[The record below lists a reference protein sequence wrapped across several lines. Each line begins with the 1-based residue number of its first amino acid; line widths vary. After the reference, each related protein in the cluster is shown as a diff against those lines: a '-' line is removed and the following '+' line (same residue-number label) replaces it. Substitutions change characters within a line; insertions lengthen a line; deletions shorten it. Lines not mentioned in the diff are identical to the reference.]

1 MSPEMQQVV
10 TRSKRHGFT
19 LIEVLV
25 VVAIIALLVAILIP
39 TLSKARKQARRVV
52 CASNLHQIA
61 IGLLTYRET
70 YKEYPQPAMINV
82 DPSTG
87 KGEVFGLM
95 TERTHRALGRFLKTG
110 YKDSADENQVR
121 AGELFYCPEVK
132 ETDRFGDMEGLDQVD
147 ASAEPY
153 LHTTYVYLARM
164 DGMRNDPAQCHTSW
178 GDPTPCNPRTDIPAG
193 RRNYV
198 IKEPDARKVMIGG
211 MMMYWAGG
219 SPGPRWRVNH
229 LATYQTVASVRQVP
243 FEGMNM
249 GYGDGHVEWRNK
261 ARFPDVF
268 GSDIVPTDLDVR
280 RTAMLIRGNDMWW
293 W

>member
-1 MSPEMQQVV
+1 MLK
-10 TRSKRHGFT
+10 KRNRAFT

-39 TLSKARKQARRVV
+39 TLSKARRQARRVV

-61 IGLLTYRET
+61 IGLLTYREQ
-70 YKEYPQPAMINV
+70 YKEYPEPAMINV
-82 DPSTG
+82 TSSG

-95 TERTHRALGRFLKTG
+95 TKDTHRALGRFLKTG
-110 YKDSADENQVR
+110 FKDAADTNEVR

-132 ETDRFGDMEGLDQVD
+132 EIDRFGDLQGTDQAD
-147 ASAEPY
+147 AKAAPY
-153 LHTTYVYLARM
+153 VHTTYVYLARM
-164 DGMRNDPAQCHTSW
+164 NGMTNDPAKCQPGW
-178 GDPTPCNPRTDIPAG
+178 GDPTPCNPRTDVRFA

-198 IKEPDARKVMIGG
+198 IKEPDARKVMMGG

-219 SPGPRWRVNH
+219 SPGPRWRINH
-229 LATYQTVASVRQVP
+229 LATYQPVASVNKVP

-249 GYGDGHVEWRNK
+249 GYGDGHVEWRSKGN
-261 ARFPDVF
+261 FPDVF
-268 GSDIVPTDLDVR
+268 GTDISPSDISVR
-280 RTAMLIRGNDMWW
+280 QTANLIRGDDMWW

>member
-1 MSPEMQQVV
+1 MSPGIHKKM
-10 TRSKRHGFT
+10 KRGKAAGFT

-39 TLSKARKQARRVV
+39 TLSKARKQARRAV

-61 IGLLTYRET
+61 IGLLTYREY

-82 DPSTG
+82 NPSTG
-87 KGEVFGLM
+87 KGEIFGLM
-95 TERTHRALGRFLKTG
+95 SESTHRALGRFLKTG
-110 YKDSADENQVR
+110 YKDSSDDNEVR
-121 AGELFYCPEVK
+121 AGDLFYCPEVK
-132 ETDRFGDMEGLDQVD
+132 EYDRFGDVEGIDQVD
-147 ASAEPY
+147 ANAEPY
-153 LHTTYVYLARM
+153 VHTTYVYLARM
-164 DGMRNDPAQCHTSW
+164 DGMANDPARCHTSW
-178 GDPTPCNPRTDIPAG
+178 GDPTPCNPRTDIPAA

-229 LATYQTVASVRQVP
+229 LATYTPVASVAKVP

-261 ARFPDVF
+261 AKFPDVF
-268 GSDIVPTDLDVR
+268 GSDIDPRSAAVR
-280 RTAMLIRGNDMWW
+280 QTAGLIRGNDMWW